1 MKTDVKV
8 TTDEYNKQRRTVE
21 MNVYYEKKYASYLD
35 VLKYFTIYCIILL
48 ILAILRKRM
57 ILSYSFTNILTMVLI
72 IVAGIHLYLKIADIN
87 MRDNMDFDEYDWN
100 FNPDNHSD
108 PNKLD
113 TNIYDSANQVV
124 TCVEDAC
131 CNTDTTKW
139 CASQGKCVLK
149 TAYCEGDENNP
160 WIAVGGEWVVSDKQT
175 NVTCPTD
182 KIWCYGEQKCLNR
195 TASCKTSPDDSTTD
209 SLQASQ
215 PDTDTTCND
224 KHSSDCQNMSIG
236 NHHNITQHNTSTSTE
251 SFVSK
256 ISNTFNS
263 FNISLNSQYNKPTN
277 IQSKDKIPSVVK
289 AFSPFENKY
298 SSV

>member
-149 TAYCEGDENNP
+149 TAYCKGDDNSL
-160 WIAVGGEWVVSDKQT
+160 WIADDGEW
-175 NVTCPTD
+175 
-182 KIWCYGEQKCLNR
+182 
-195 TASCKTSPDDSTTD
+195 SPDDSTTD

-215 PDTDTTCND
+215 SDTDTTCND
-224 KHSSDCQNMSIG
+224 KHSSNCQNRSIG

>member
-149 TAYCEGDENNP
+149 TAHCKGDDNSL
-160 WIAVGGEWVVSDKQT
+160 WIA
-175 NVTCPTD
+175 
-182 KIWCYGEQKCLNR
+182 
-195 TASCKTSPDDSTTD
+195 
-209 SLQASQ
+209 
-215 PDTDTTCND
+215 DTTCND
-224 KHSSDCQNMSIG
+224 KHSSDCQNGSIG
-236 NHHNITQHNTSTSTE
+236 NHHKITQHNTSTSTE